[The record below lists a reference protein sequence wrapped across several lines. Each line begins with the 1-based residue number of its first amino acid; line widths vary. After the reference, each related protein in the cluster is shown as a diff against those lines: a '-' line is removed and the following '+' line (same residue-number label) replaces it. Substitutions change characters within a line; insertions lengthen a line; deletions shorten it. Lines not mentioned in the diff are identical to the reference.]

1 MKRKHIGYWALAIA
15 TTALTLTG
23 CKKNFLDEFNP
34 SNRTTDNYYNTATG
48 FDGLV
53 ISCYPLLRDIT
64 QQRVITLN
72 GTDMF
77 SAGGWSGT
85 LFFPSQTTQAGSNF
99 DTYDIG
105 LNSSSGEV
113 QVLWDLIYR
122 NINRCNAAVERAPA
136 VQGMADSLR
145 NVRVAEARF
154 LRALC
159 YFWAVQQWGD
169 IPMPLTETQTA
180 TLEVKK
186 TPQKDVYAQIISDLT
201 FAVSRLPITQ
211 PNVGRVTQGAAK
223 FLLARVYLTRGWNF
237 QNALGGTQ
245 ADFTSALGLCD
256 DLISSN
262 LYPLESN
269 WNNLWPIHNKN
280 PKRETATAASSVAG
294 ANASREVI
302 FAVQYSNPAAYNG
315 DANMSTSTGLI
326 GNNMH
331 TVFSGG
337 PNAVAQESRTSTYN
351 RFLPSHNVTWGAY
364 RLFDPVMDVRYEG
377 TFNSVTFATVN
388 GSVSLANNRPYPQA
402 KTLSYVINDT
412 TAIVLPW
419 NVPMN
424 DVTQL
429 GQNIPGGTK
438 KYAVQNV
445 VDLFWMGKLTPT
457 QQVTDPMAW
466 GGPMFWK
473 FWQPGITYGDGF
485 STFNDPLFRSAE
497 LYLMAAEAIV
507 KGATGARLGT
517 ADVYYNRVL
526 DRALGSNAGRN
537 PLRAT
542 NPGNVMDPLTN
553 VTSYRATPSNI
564 NIDMILDEYGREFLG
579 EGNER
584 WYQLKRTGKLVE
596 RTLTFNGWTKWGR
609 AGVAQ
614 ITANKHLVR
623 PLPQGMLDNTNPR
636 IDQNPGY

>member
-1 MKRKHIGYWALAIA
+1 MKRDHIGYWALAIA
-15 TTALTLTG
+15 TTALTMTG

-34 SNRTTDNYYNTATG
+34 SNRTTDNYYNTASG
-48 FDGLV
+48 YNGLV

-77 SAGGWSGT
+77 SNGGWSGT
-85 LFFPSQTTQAGSNF
+85 LFFPSQTTQSGSNF
-99 DTYDIG
+99 DTYDVG

-113 QVLWDLIYR
+113 QRLWDLLYR
-122 NINRCNAAVERAPA
+122 NINRCNAAVERAGA
-136 VQGMADSLR
+136 VQGMADSVKNTL
-145 NVRVAEARF
+145 VAEARF

-169 IPMPLTETQTA
+169 IPMPLKETT
-180 TLEVKK
+180 TSSLEVKK
-186 TPQKDVYAQIISDLT
+186 TPQKDVYTQIITDLEW
-201 FAVSRLPITQ
+201 AVPKL
-211 PNVGRVTQGAAK
+211 PNVQTANGRVTRGAAR

-237 QNALGGTQ
+237 QNALGGTPT
-245 ADFTSALGLCD
+245 DFTVALGHCD
-256 DLISSN
+256 ALIASN
-262 LYPLESN
+262 LYPLETN

-280 PKRETATAASSVAG
+280 PKRETATAASSVAV
-294 ANASREVI
+294 ANASREVVFSI
-302 FAVQYSNPAAYNG
+302 QYSNPNAYNG
-315 DANMSTSTGLI
+315 DGNMSTSTGLI

-331 TVFSGG
+331 AMFSGG
-337 PNAVAQESRTSTYN
+337 PNGVAQEARTSTYN

-388 GSVSLANNRPYPQA
+388 GSVSLANNKPYPQA
-402 KTLSYVINDT
+402 RTLSFVVNDT
-412 TAIVLPW
+412 TAVVLPW

-424 DVTQL
+424 DVTKL

-445 VDLFWMGKLTPT
+445 VNLFWMGKLTPT
-457 QQVTDPMAW
+457 QQVIDPMGW

-473 FWQPGITYGDGF
+473 FWQPGIAYGDGF
-485 STFNDPLFRSAE
+485 STFNDPIFRSAE
-497 LYLMAAEAIV
+497 LFLMAAEAIV
-507 KGATGARLGT
+507 KGATGAQLGS
-517 ADVYYNRVL
+517 AAVYYNRVL
-526 DRALGSNAGRN
+526 DRALGSNAGRS
-537 PLRAT
+537 PMRAT
-542 NPGNVMDPLTN
+542 NPGKVLDPLN
-553 VTSYRATPSNI
+553 AITSYRATPSNI

-596 RTLTFNGWTKWGR
+596 RALAFNGWTAWGR
-609 AGVAQ
+609 AGTPQ
-614 ITANKHLVR
+614 ISANKHLVR

-636 IDQNPGY
+636 IEQNAGY

>member
-1 MKRKHIGYWALAIA
+1 MKRYHIGYWALAIA
-15 TTALTLTG
+15 TAAFAMTG

-48 FDGLV
+48 YDGLV
-53 ISCYPLLRDIT
+53 TSCYPLLRDIT

-85 LFFPSQTTQAGSNF
+85 LFFPSQTTQSGSNF

-113 QVLWDLIYR
+113 QVLWDLLYR

-136 VQGMADSLR
+136 VVGLAHSEKNTR
-145 NVRVAEARF
+145 TAEARF

-169 IPMPLTETQTA
+169 IPMPLKETQTA
-180 TLEVKK
+180 SLEVKK
-186 TPQKDVYAQIISDLT
+186 TPQKDVYAQIISDLEW
-201 FAVSRLPITQ
+201 AVPKL
-211 PNVGRVTQGAAK
+211 PNVQSANGRATRGAAR
-223 FLLARVYLTRGWNF
+223 FLLARVLLTRGWNF
-237 QNALGGTQ
+237 QNALGGTP
-245 ADFTSALGLCD
+245 ADFTAALTHCD
-256 DLISSN
+256 DLIASG
-262 LYPLESN
+262 LYPLEAN
-269 WNNLWPIHNKN
+269 WNSLWPIHNKN
-280 PKRETATAASSVAG
+280 QKRETATAASSVAG

-302 FAVQYSNPAAYNG
+302 FAVQYSNPNAYNG
-315 DANMSTSTGLI
+315 DGNMSTSTGLI

-337 PNAVAQESRTSTYN
+337 PNGVAQESRTSTYN

-364 RLFDPVMDVRYEG
+364 RLFDPVLDTRYEG
-377 TFNSVTFATVN
+377 TFNSDVYATVN
-388 GSVSLANNRPYPQA
+388 GSVSLANNRPYPQNL
-402 KTLSYVINDT
+402 TLNYVINDT

-419 NVPMN
+419 NTPMT
-424 DVTQL
+424 DVKML
-429 GQNIPGGTK
+429 GVNIPGGTK
-438 KYAVQNV
+438 RYAVQNV

-457 QQVTDPMAW
+457 QQVVDPMAW

-473 FWQPGITYGDGF
+473 FFQPGITYGDGF
-485 STFNDPLFRSAE
+485 STFNDPIFRSAE

-517 ADVYYNRVL
+517 ADVYYNRIL

-542 NPGNVMDPLTN
+542 RPGNVLDPLAN
-553 VTSYRATPSNI
+553 VTSYRATPATI

-596 RTLTFNGWTKWGR
+596 RALAFNGWTAWGR

-614 ITANKHLVR
+614 IKADKHLVR

>member
-1 MKRKHIGYWALAIA
+1 MKKININKAMLAIMA
-15 TTALTLTG
+15 VSLTISG
-23 CKKNFLDEFNP
+23 CKKEFLDEYNP
-34 SNRTTDNYYNTATG
+34 TNRTTDNYYNTATG

-77 SAGGWSGT
+77 SANGWSGT
-85 LFFPSQTTQAGSNF
+85 LFFPQLTTQAGSSF
-99 DTYDIG
+99 DSYDIS
-105 LNSSSGEV
+105 LNSSAGEV
-113 QVLWDLIYR
+113 QVLWDLLYR
-122 NINRCNAAVERAPA
+122 NINRCNAVTDRAAA
-136 VQGMADSLR
+136 VQGMTDAVK

-169 IPMPLTETQTA
+169 IPMPLKETVSGS
-180 TLEVKK
+180 LEVKK
-186 TPQKDVYAQIISDLT
+186 TPQKDVYTQIINDLN
-201 FAVSRLPITQ
+201 FAVTNLPTTQ
-211 PNVGRVTQGAAK
+211 TQVGRATQGAAK

-245 ADFTSALGLCD
+245 ADFNSALTLCD
-256 DLISSN
+256 DLIASN
-262 LYPLESN
+262 MYPLEAN

-280 PKRETATAASSVAG
+280 PKRETATAASSVAV
-294 ANASREVI
+294 ANASKEVV
-302 FAVQYSNPAAYNG
+302 FAVQYSNPNAYNG
-315 DANMSTSTGLI
+315 DGNMSTSTGLI

-337 PNAVAQESRTSTYN
+337 PNNVAQESRTSTYN

-364 RLFDPVMDVRYEG
+364 RLFDPQMDVRYEG

-402 KTLSYVINDT
+402 RTLSYVVNDT
-412 TAIVLPW
+412 TAVVLAW

-424 DVTQL
+424 DVKEL

-445 VDLFWMGKLTPT
+445 VDLFWRGKVGPT
-457 QQVTDPMAW
+457 DPIIDPMAW

-473 FWQPGITYGDGF
+473 FWQPGIMYGDGF
-485 STFNDPLFRSAE
+485 STFNDPIFRSAE

-507 KGATGARLGT
+507 KGATGAKLGT
-517 ADVYYNRVL
+517 ADVYYNRIL
-526 DRALGSNAGRN
+526 DRALGSNAGKS

-542 NPGNVMDPLTN
+542 NPHNVLDPLTN
-553 VTSYRATPSNI
+553 TTSYRATAANI

-596 RTLTFNGWTKWGR
+596 RASRFNGWTAWGR
-609 AGVAQ
+609 AGAPQ
-614 ITANKHLVR
+614 ISANKHLLR

>member
-1 MKRKHIGYWALAIA
+1 MMHNNIRVLALALAVA
-15 TTALTLTG
+15 TAASTG
-23 CKKNFLDEFNP
+23 CKKDFLDEFNP
-34 SNRTTDNYYNTATG
+34 TNRTTDNYYNTAAG
-48 FDGLV
+48 YDALV

-77 SAGGWSGT
+77 SANSWAGT

-113 QVLWDLIYR
+113 QVLWDLLYR
-122 NINRCNAAVERAPA
+122 NINRCNAAVERAGA
-136 VQGMADSLR
+136 VQGMSDSVR
-145 NVRVAEARF
+145 NVRTAEARF

-169 IPMPLTETQTA
+169 IPMPLKETTTA
-180 TLEVKK
+180 SLEVKK
-186 TPQKDVYAQIISDLT
+186 TPQKDVYTQIVSDLEW
-201 FAVSRLPITQ
+201 AIPKL
-211 PNVGRVTQGAAK
+211 PNVQSANGRATRGAAR
-223 FLLARVYLTRGWNF
+223 FLMARVLLTRGWNF
-237 QNALGGTQ
+237 QNALGGTP
-245 ADFTSALGLCD
+245 ADFTAALAHCD
-256 DLISSN
+256 DLIASG
-262 LYPLESN
+262 LYPLEAN

-302 FAVQYSNPAAYNG
+302 FAVQYSNPNAYNG
-315 DANMSTSTGLI
+315 DGNMSTSTGLI

-337 PNAVAQESRTSTYN
+337 PNGVAQESRTSTYN
-351 RFLPSHNVTWGAY
+351 RFLPAHRVTWGAF
-364 RLFDPVMDVRYEG
+364 RLFDPSLDSRYDG

-388 GSVSLANNRPYPQA
+388 GSVSLANNRPFPQA
-402 KTLSYVINDT
+402 RSLSFVVNDT
-412 TAIVLPW
+412 TAVVLPW

-457 QQVTDPMAW
+457 QQVIDPMAW
-466 GGPMFWK
+466 DGPMFWK
-473 FWQPGITYGDGF
+473 FWQPGIAYGDGF

-497 LYLMAAEAIV
+497 LFLMAAEAIV
-507 KGATGARLGT
+507 KGATGAKLGT

-526 DRALGSNAGRN
+526 DRALGSNAGRS

-542 NPGNVMDPLTN
+542 NPGNVLDPLTN
-553 VTSYRATPSNI
+553 VTSYRATPANI

-579 EGNER
+579 EGNQR
-584 WYQLKRTGKLVE
+584 WYLLKRTGKLVE
-596 RTLTFNGWTKWGR
+596 RALAFNGWTAWGR

-614 ITANKHLVR
+614 IKADKHLVR

>member
-1 MKRKHIGYWALAIA
+1 MKRDHIGYWALAIA
-15 TTALTLTG
+15 TTALTMTG

-34 SNRTTDNYYNTATG
+34 SNRTTDNYYNTASG
-48 FDGLV
+48 YNGLV

-77 SAGGWSGT
+77 SNGGWSGT
-85 LFFPSQTTQAGSNF
+85 LFFPSQTTQSGSNF
-99 DTYDIG
+99 DTYDVG

-113 QVLWDLIYR
+113 QRLWDLLYR
-122 NINRCNAAVERAPA
+122 NINRCNAAVERAGA
-136 VQGMADSLR
+136 VQGMADSVKNTL
-145 NVRVAEARF
+145 VAEARF

-169 IPMPLTETQTA
+169 IPMPLKETT
-180 TLEVKK
+180 TSSLEVKK
-186 TPQKDVYAQIISDLT
+186 TPQKNVYTQIITDLEW
-201 FAVSRLPITQ
+201 AVPKL
-211 PNVGRVTQGAAK
+211 PNVQTANGRVTRGAAR

-237 QNALGGTQ
+237 QNALGGTPT
-245 ADFTSALGLCD
+245 DFTVALGHCD
-256 DLISSN
+256 ALIASN
-262 LYPLESN
+262 LYPLETN

-280 PKRETATAASSVAG
+280 PKRETATAASSVAV
-294 ANASREVI
+294 ANASREVVFSI
-302 FAVQYSNPAAYNG
+302 QYSNPNAYNG
-315 DANMSTSTGLI
+315 DGNMSTSTGLI

-331 TVFSGG
+331 AMFSGG
-337 PNAVAQESRTSTYN
+337 PNGVAQEARTSTYN

-388 GSVSLANNRPYPQA
+388 GSVSLANNKPYPQA
-402 KTLSYVINDT
+402 RTLSFVVNDT
-412 TAIVLPW
+412 TAVVLPW

-424 DVTQL
+424 DVTKL

-445 VDLFWMGKLTPT
+445 VNLFWMGKLTPT
-457 QQVTDPMAW
+457 QQVIDPMGW

-473 FWQPGITYGDGF
+473 FWQPGIAYGDGF
-485 STFNDPLFRSAE
+485 STFNDPIFRSAE
-497 LYLMAAEAIV
+497 LFLMAAEAIV
-507 KGATGARLGT
+507 KGATGAQLGS
-517 ADVYYNRVL
+517 AAVYYNRVL
-526 DRALGSNAGRN
+526 DRALGSNAGRS
-537 PLRAT
+537 PMRAT
-542 NPGNVMDPLTN
+542 NPGKVLDPLN
-553 VTSYRATPSNI
+553 AITSYRATPSNI

-596 RTLTFNGWTKWGR
+596 RALAFNGWTAWGR
-609 AGVAQ
+609 AGTPQ
-614 ITANKHLVR
+614 ISANKHLVR

-636 IDQNPGY
+636 IEQNAGY